1 MDNPSNNNNIHQKH
15 SQSLKTLLT
24 VPIQQNTQHQQHS
37 PTNSFCSVGNISINT
52 IASSSTVFPTSTKEE
67 VCKVTCFP
75 VILPKTLDE
84 QQTCFEQVYVYFSVF
99 GKTLFLN
106 KFICFLKKAEKGCN
120 ENNIYQCF

>member
-1 MDNPSNNNNIHQKH
+1 MDHPSNNNNIHQKH

-24 VPIQQNTQHQQHS
+24 VPIQQNTQQNIQHS

-52 IASSSTVFPTSTKEE
+52 IASSSTVFPTSTKED

-75 VILPKTLDE
+75 VILPKTSDE

-99 GKTLFLN
+99 GECLGK
-106 KFICFLKKAEKGCN
+106 C
-120 ENNIYQCF
+120 